1 MLLIPKLIVV
11 KKHFTFKNIAI
22 FLVFLL
28 LAIQSIRIDKTTEP
42 LNPATDFIALTSANA
57 EVANTLKIACYDC
70 HSNQPTYPWYTNIAP
85 VSWWIKHH
93 INEGSHH
100 LNFSIWGTYKDKR
113 KHHKLEECIEMVEEG
128 EMPMSSYTLMHG
140 DAKLTDAQK
149 LQLVE
154 FFKALKN
161 AMPQQEEEQH

>member
-1 MLLIPKLIVV
+1 M
-11 KKHFTFKNIAI
+11 KKHFTKKKI
-22 FLVFLL
+22 FIGLVIVLVVMQAF
-28 LAIQSIRIDKTTEP
+28 RIDKTTKP
-42 LNPATDFIALTSANA
+42 LDANNDFIALTVPNA
-57 EVANTLKIACYDC
+57 EVTEILKSACYDC
-70 HSNQPTYPWYTNIAP
+70 HSDQTIYPWYTNIAP

-128 EMPMSSYTLMHG
+128 EMPLNSYTWTHKE
-140 DAKLTDAQK
+140 AKLTDAQK

-154 FFKALKN
+154 FFKGLKN
-161 AMPQQEEEQH
+161 SMNMPEEQEEKH

>member
-1 MLLIPKLIVV
+1 MKKKL
-11 KKHFTFKNIAI
+11 TLKNISI
-22 FLVFLL
+22 FLVFLFL
-28 LAIQSIRIDKTTEP
+28 VIQSIRIDKTTEP
-42 LNPATDFIALTSANA
+42 VNSSTDFIALTSANA
-57 EVANTLKIACYDC
+57 EVVNTLKIACYDC

-140 DAKLTDAQK
+140 EAKLTDAQK
-149 LQLVE
+149 LQLVG
-154 FFKALKN
+154 FLKLKN
-161 AMPQQEEEQH
+161 AMPQPEEEQH

>member
-1 MLLIPKLIVV
+1 M
-11 KKHFTFKNIAI
+11 KKHLTKKNIAI
-22 FLVFLL
+22 FFVFLF
-28 LAIQSIRIDKTTEP
+28 LAIQSIRIDKTIEP
-42 LNPATDFIALTSANA
+42 VNPASDFISLTDANSEIA
-57 EVANTLKIACYDC
+57 GMLKTACYDC

-93 INEGSHH
+93 INEGNHH
-100 LNFSIWGTYKDKR
+100 LNFSIWGTYKEKR
-113 KHHKLEECIEMVEEG
+113 KNHKLDECVEMVEEG

-154 FFKALKN
+154 FFKAQKTV
-161 AMPQQEEEQH
+161 MSEQEEEHH